1 MMHLPWQ
8 FLGLTHSSLIHE
20 TLEKR
25 VASRLNAE
33 YVFPAPVSVEST
45 LHSIES
51 ALRIANDLQEESQL
65 RKRPRTEGW
74 AGAVQRHNASVYR
87 LLRDGAFLAGVRERV
102 QWGQG
107 PEHFARVLEAAVTY
121 LSSEHP
127 VLTPATVLAAAKD
140 LVHILVYSLP
150 EDGADRS
157 SGPALAGLL
166 GAGTAAHRAVP
177 AGGHRQTCGARHD
190 L

>member
-1 MMHLPWQ
+1 MPLPSQ

-51 ALRIANDLQEESQL
+51 ALRIAEHLPESSSAQL

-74 AGAVQRHNASVYR
+74 AGAVLRHNVSVDR
-87 LLRDGAFLAGVRERV
+87 LLRDGAFLAAVKERV

-127 VLTPATVLAAAKD
+127 VLTPTAVLAAAKD
-140 LVHILVYSLP
+140 LVRSLFI
-150 EDGADRS
+150 
-157 SGPALAGLL
+157 
-166 GAGTAAHRAVP
+166 T
-177 AGGHRQTCGARHD
+177 
-190 L
+190 